1 MQRIIKNRPQS
12 HRPDFHQQFQLEHRY
27 GFVEDVIDG
36 CCHILERIIHNRV
49 PSETA
54 ATAKTTTSTLRFAPF
69 RMFSRMISASIF
81 LLKALALGASKVKLI
96 ESLHVLDRA
105 ILALRSS
112 NLDEVHLAEQYAEL
126 LMIQVSA
133 LRTSFESSALFLS
146 SKKKKTTHSS
156 QGHCSGDLSRDT
168 AGQFLSSHQQQN
180 MHSHIPSSFC
190 EGGNVL
196 PAGFHNQHQ
205 PDSAR
210 TDSVELNHTPVET
223 TATATTGTI
232 WENNL
237 DEWFSLPFDPS
248 MAPFTGWDEQ
258 SQSCLSPLN
267 PSWLDVDF
275 IWNLAP

>member
-1 MQRIIKNRPQS
+1 MQRIITNRSQS
-12 HRPDFHQQFQLEHRY
+12 QKPDFHQAFQLEHRY

-49 PSETA
+49 PTDTTTA
-54 ATAKTTTSTLRFAPF
+54 GKTTSTLRFAPF
-69 RMFSRMISASIF
+69 RLFSRMISASIF

-126 LMIQVSA
+126 LRIQVSA
-133 LRTSFESSALFLS
+133 LRRSFESSALFLS
-146 SKKKKTTHSS
+146 SRKPTRSS
-156 QGHCSGDLSRDT
+156 KGHCSDDLAREP
-168 AGQFLSSHQQQN
+168 AGQFLASHQQQQN
-180 MHSHIPSSFC
+180 MHSHASSSFC
-190 EGGNVL
+190 EEGNIL
-196 PAGFHNQHQ
+196 PADFHNQHQ
-205 PDSAR
+205 PDSAG
-210 TDSVELNHTPVET
+210 TDSVELNHTTLGTETTT
-223 TATATTGTI
+223 TATASTV
-232 WENNL
+232 WDNNL

-275 IWNLAP
+275 IWNLPS